1 MKSIHLIPFALL
13 FLLGGCELQDLETLS
28 DNGHK
33 DKALMEFKEVI
44 ITAQMEQAID
54 ETRTEMHKVGD
65 KRETWWLPDDKIM
78 IYSAGEASVFTAI
91 NDEPVKIAKFKGTI
105 PVITGAEDG
114 TEKDY
119 VWGLY
124 PSSSALGYSEP
135 NGNSRTAVLRAN
147 LPTLQK
153 ARAGSYADDAAMMIG
168 RSESL
173 GISFKNVYS
182 GFYFL
187 FNREDIL
194 SITIKGINGEI
205 LAGTVDVTLDS
216 GGLPVSTQVDGECST
231 EVTLMAPEGGT
242 FEKNTEYYIVML
254 PVTFSQGLY
263 VTIHLADGREG
274 TYTLLS
280 SNLKMNRSN
289 FRKMNTPDDRIS
301 NSENIANGISTGWHA
316 STTQPLNEIWY
327 TTTDNSAVAYV
338 VPSNSNTG
346 NVVDEIIAPSEN
358 DGVGIIRF
366 KAPIT
371 EIDDEVYWRD
381 SDNGQKLTSVS
392 FSDCVERIGDSAFD
406 SCENLSEVH
415 FGTGLKDIG
424 EWAFSCTDLSEIDL
438 PDGLEYIGNSAFSE
452 TRLTSV
458 HIPESVVHLA
468 KTTNY
473 APGVFGGNP
482 FWYCEN
488 LRSFTGK
495 FATPDGRALIETG
508 SDGKKVLV
516 SFATAGM
523 DDATYIVP
531 EVDQIAMWAFCHCTL
546 GQVILPAG
554 LQIISDAAFY
564 YSTNLT
570 SLDIPASVNE
580 ICGYAFN
587 QCSKLEYI
595 KINSANIP
603 SMVTSAPLYYYPRG
617 AFNGSHCNIYVPSHR
632 LKYYKN
638 GEYWDAYEER
648 IVGYVQFF
656 DPAFESFML
665 NNFDD
670 DDDGFI
676 TSDEA
681 EDVEMIVYDASDYGP
696 VSNLFG
702 VQ

>member
-1 MKSIHLIPFALL
+1 MKSIHLFPFALL

-316 STTQPLNEIWY
+316 STTQAVNEILY
-327 TTTDNSAVAYV
+327 TTSDGEAVTYTARTSV
-338 VPSNSNTG
+338 TG
-346 NVVDEIIAPSEN
+346 NEVDEIIAPNDN

-366 KAPIT
+366 KAPLSVIDANAMQNKSNLVTVSLPEAVETIGARAFVSCSNLEQIT
-371 EIDDEVYWRD
+371 LPKNLKTIATTAFSQDR
-381 SDNGQKLTSVS
+381 KLEAIVFPSGLQS
-392 FSDCVERIGDSAFD
+392 IASGAFD
-406 SCENLSEVH
+406 SCTS
-415 FGTGLKDIG
+415 
-424 EWAFSCTDLSEIDL
+424 
-438 PDGLEYIGNSAFSE
+438 LESITF
-452 TRLTSV
+452 
-458 HIPESVVHLA
+458 PESVQSL
-468 KTTNY
+468 KF
-473 APGVFGGNP
+473 PIFGN
-482 FWYCEN
+482 CTN
-488 LRSFTGK
+488 LREFKGK
-495 FATPDGRALIETG
+495 FASADGRCLIVEE
-508 SDGKKVLV
+508 DGVKTLGA
-516 SFATAGM
+516 FATKGM
-523 DDATYIVP
+523 EGMTYSVPADVQKISMNAFMYASLSHIVLP
-531 EVDQIAMWAFCHCTL
+531 EGLKNIDQ
-546 GQVILPAG
+546 
-554 LQIISDAAFY
+554 
-564 YSTNLT
+564 
-570 SLDIPASVNE
+570 
-580 ICGYAFN
+580 YAFL
-587 QCSKLEYI
+587 SSELVDVT
-595 KINSANIP
+595 IP
-603 SMVTSAPLYYYPRG
+603 STVQTIGLL
-617 AFNGSHCNIYVPSHR
+617 AF
-632 LKYYKN
+632 
-638 GEYWDAYEER
+638 A
-648 IVGYVQFF
+648 
-656 DPAFESFML
+656 
-665 NNFDD
+665 
-670 DDDGFI
+670 
-676 TSDEA
+676 
-681 EDVEMIVYDASDYGP
+681 
-696 VSNLFG
+696 
-702 VQ
+702 